1 MRGKIVER
9 GKKRGV
15 FIRRIIAFNLT
26 CEFVCIC
33 FCVRSDEECSNDKI
47 EKLAVLRESS
57 RCGIYF
63 RSMYI
68 QRNAGYGGEDEIHKE
83 ISTLFG
89 VYRYILRVNVFWQ
102 RGKIIVWIIRVHIAG
117 KLHVVI
123 DGASL

>member
-1 MRGKIVER
+1 MRGKIIER
-9 GKKRGV
+9 GDKRGV

-68 QRNAGYGGEDEIHKE
+68 QRNAGYGVKTK
-83 ISTLFG
+83 STRKSLPS
-89 VYRYILRVNVFWQ
+89 LVFT
-102 RGKIIVWIIRVHIAG
+102 VTFCA
-117 KLHVVI
+117 
-123 DGASL
+123 

>member
-47 EKLAVLRESS
+47 EKLNSLSSGKAAVAAS
-57 RCGIYF
+57 
-63 RSMYI
+63 
-68 QRNAGYGGEDEIHKE
+68 
-83 ISTLFG
+83 ISVACTYSGMPDMG
-89 VYRYILRVNVFWQ
+89 VKTKSTRKSLPSLVFT
-102 RGKIIVWIIRVHIAG
+102 VTFCA
-117 KLHVVI
+117 
-123 DGASL
+123 

>member
-1 MRGKIVER
+1 MRGKIIER

-63 RSMYI
+63 RSMYS
-68 QRNAGYGGEDEIHKE
+68 GMPDMGVKTK
-83 ISTLFG
+83 STRKSLPS
-89 VYRYILRVNVFWQ
+89 LVFT
-102 RGKIIVWIIRVHIAG
+102 VTFCA
-117 KLHVVI
+117 
-123 DGASL
+123 